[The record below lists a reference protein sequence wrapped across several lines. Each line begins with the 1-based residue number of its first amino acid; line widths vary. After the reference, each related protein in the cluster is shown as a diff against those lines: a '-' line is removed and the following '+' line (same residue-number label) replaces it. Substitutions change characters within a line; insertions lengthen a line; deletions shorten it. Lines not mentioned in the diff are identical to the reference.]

1 MDQYTV
7 KKFYDEVLV
16 KSWTYARMT
25 ETEKRLLALTF
36 DRITSKATTRRGS
49 SIAANKVYRRFL
61 ECIGYNGYNWRETEK
76 APF

>member
-1 MDQYTV
+1 MDHYTV
-7 KKFYDEVLV
+7 KNFYDEVLI

-25 ETEKRLLALTF
+25 EAERKLLALTL
-36 DRITSKATTRRGS
+36 DMITSKATTRRGS
-49 SIAANKVYRRFL
+49 SIAANKVYGRFL

>member
-49 SIAANKVYRRFL
+49 SIAANKVYRHFL
-61 ECIGYNGYNWRETEK
+61 GCIGYNGYNWRETEK